1 MIFVGEILGVE
12 ESDGRDMVE
21 FLFGENSKILIDCA
35 FDKFVIL
42 DLLSDFLSLGRL
54 EKFRSWEGSPASFFL
69 RSVFGKIVYSIVFI
83 VPEIAFVNKFLVL

>member
-42 DLLSDFLSLGRL
+42 DLLSDVLSLGRL
-54 EKFRSWEGSPASFFL
+54 EKFRS
-69 RSVFGKIVYSIVFI
+69 
-83 VPEIAFVNKFLVL
+83 